1 MLKKIATLLVV
12 LTIVS
17 MLFVPV
23 AFAAETDFVYLD
35 ISENKTVYIDE
46 DANGVPFKVYAVRE
60 NGTKVDVSDSI
71 NYPYTIAHDGSQDNT
86 VFFIKDKK
94 LWSTGRNGKVVI
106 RLAYKATNS
115 TGETT
120 LAADLVFFRQS
131 STTVAGQPIA
141 ADHSSYL
148 TNAATATYITSGKAG
163 TPEGGHFDGSAYSNW
178 PNNYTVMLACKGYA
192 TNSGSTAKQYI
203 EGTTRASTG
212 MTGRWWDSGF
222 RGAQVWFYDD
232 ASTAHLPGLA
242 TISFCDSVLFHQ
254 VSGSLAEDYGYT
266 PELKAKWQ
274 GMNSWEAFIG
284 KNLRGQ
290 NSGYIGGMY
299 FDNIGSSSAGWTIGG
314 ITRRAGWHQFV
325 MTLEKNPSAEY
336 GWSIYSYLDGKNF
349 GVWNIVPTEAMVPAG
364 ASDANS
370 WANIEIRPQSE
381 SGYSNYFDDT
391 VLLGYVDTP
400 DLSKTLTGAI
410 GEGGT
415 VTVNGSAL
423 ANGATVKIDEGT
435 DVTVAV
441 TPNAGYNVGEVKVG
455 DNVITL
461 NASNEATF
469 TMPAANSTLTVT
481 FSAKA
486 ATPSV
491 GVSNPENNYFKTV
504 DGVATAI
511 VYGKL
516 GDFYDPA
523 CADGYGMNLWIEGA
537 PENKLQLAAMA
548 DASTAAVAAPNAAF
562 AIKVFGDA
570 ITSANNYVFQPYVGS
585 TLGSEVVLTFT
596 E

>member
-46 DANGVPFKVYAVRE
+46 DAKGVPFKVYAVQE

-86 VFFIKDKK
+86 VFYIKDKK

-106 RLAYKATNS
+106 RLSYKATNS

-131 STTVAGQPIA
+131 STTLAGQPIA
-141 ADHSSYL
+141 VDSPDYL
-148 TNAATATYITSGKAG
+148 DNATTAAYITSGTPG
-163 TPEGGHFDGSAYSNW
+163 TADGGHFDGSAYSNW
-178 PNNYTVMLACKGYA
+178 PNNWTVRLVRKGYA
-192 TNSGSTAKQYI
+192 TNGSTTATKYE
-203 EGTTRASTG
+203 EGTTVASTG
-212 MTGRWWDSGF
+212 ITGRWWDSGY

-232 ASTAHLPGLA
+232 GVAEHSPGLA
-242 TISFCDSVLFHQ
+242 TLTFCDSVLFHQ

-266 PELKAKWQ
+266 PELKAKWE

-284 KNLRGQ
+284 KNLIANKDGE
-290 NSGYIGGMY
+290 YKGGTY
-299 FDNIGSSSAGWTIGG
+299 FHNKVGMSAYWG
-314 ITRRAGWHQFV
+314 IAKRRVGWHQFA
-325 MTLEKNPSAEY
+325 MTLEKDPSAEY

-349 GVWNIVPTEAMVPAG
+349 AVWNIKPSTAMVPAG
-364 ASDANS
+364 ATDAHS
-370 WANIEIRPQSE
+370 WATIEIRPN
-381 SGYSNYFDDT
+381 YSSAFNNYLDDT
-391 VLLGYVDTP
+391 VLLGYVEAP

-486 ATPSV
+486 TTPSV
-491 GVSNPENNYFKTV
+491 GVPNPENNYFKTV